1 MPLVAVGGVL
11 GPGEVLGG
19 GGLGG
24 GGLGEVLGGGGGAV
38 KAVTRTR
45 AKLQALVPGRASH
58 VTCSFVAPTLAG
70 NDITPSQRRISLD
83 AQESPLQEVIMM
95 EVSCPLLSQ

>member
-11 GPGEVLGG
+11 GPGEV
-19 GGLGG
+19 LGG

-45 AKLQALVPGRASH
+45 AKLQSLVPGRASH
-58 VTCSFVAPTLAG
+58 VTCSFVAPALAG
-70 NDITPSQRRISLD
+70 NDITPSQRRVSLD
-83 AQESPLQEVIMM
+83 AQESPLQEVAIM
-95 EVSCPLLSQ
+95 EDKCPVLSQ